1 MSVRQAADKYGVPKS
16 SIQRWVS
23 SAKDSP
29 PKKSGGQISLSSR
42 EEDLIVNNLVTASE
56 WGFPLTSMD
65 IRVIVKQYLDR
76 LGKRVKKFNNNLPG
90 QDWIVS
96 FLKTPKQILS
106 ERCCMNIKKVRAGID
121 QTMMQEYFSE
131 LEKSLDG
138 ISPEAIINY
147 DETNITDDPGVKRVI
162 GRRGSK
168 HVYRIMDSSK
178 SSISVMFCGTASG
191 ELLLPYV
198 VYGESHVYDTWRQ
211 GGSKGALYGCSK
223 TSSFNEIIFSDW
235 FEGIILP
242 YVKKLP
248 KEVPKAVTGDNLS
261 SHISINVLQKCREH
275 NIKFILLPPNSTHL
289 CQPLDVAYFRPLKAE
304 WCKVL
309 EEWKLKNRGPIMK
322 DKFPAALKKTLN
334 IMNYNNQTRHN
345 IKARFKKTGIFPF
358 DSQQVL
364 KLIPK
369 TTENEGDSQTLD
381 NKFRT
386 FLHEL
391 FRK

>member
-29 PKKSGGQISLSSR
+29 PKKAGGQTSLSSR
-42 EEDLIVNNLVTASE
+42 EEDLIVSNLVTASE

-90 QDWIVS
+90 QDWVVS

-121 QTMMQEYFSE
+121 QRMMQEYFSE

-178 SSISVMFCGTASG
+178 SSISVMFCDTASG

-223 TSSFNEIIFSDW
+223 TFWFNEIIFSDW

-309 EEWKLKNRGPIMK
+309 EEWKLNNRGPIMK

-334 IMNYNNQTRHN
+334 VMNYNNQMGHN

-358 DSQQVL
+358 NSQQVL

-381 NKFRT
+381 NAFCT